1 MRVRHE
7 SNGAKVIITLND
19 MSGYFID
26 GGHGRVPVPAL
37 SRGKPAPT
45 ATASILKVAHFLWER
60 ACPAKGPVQT
70 PSYVTQ
76 GPVVKS
82 TPQFP
87 RPLGIVCLGILQIL
101 VWGGSFFL
109 MAVMADPISRD
120 TGWPS
125 QWVYGALSLSLMVS
139 ALCAPLSSRLVAR
152 YGGRPQM
159 AASGAV
165 VAVGLLIMAAS
176 HSLVVF
182 LLAWAVIGVGMAMG
196 LYEALFST
204 LGGLY
209 GEGAGKAITGITL
222 IAGFASTLSWPTV
235 ALAIEHLGW
244 RMTCVCYAVVLL
256 LVVAPLYWRV
266 LPPGGQ
272 VEVRKAQQN
281 SAAVGVD
288 RQLYLLLTCMF
299 AIGAIIMTAIA
310 VQLVAVL
317 QGLGHSLPVAI
328 GLAAMLGPSQVA
340 SRVLQILAGKRHP
353 IWTALAWVSLVLVGL
368 LLVTLVP
375 AATAVGLLVFGC
387 GNGLRA
393 IVRGLLPLAMMP
405 PAQYVLLM
413 GRMSRP
419 SLIGQA
425 LTPLLGGYL
434 FEHFGSM
441 GVLVTLCLL
450 ALVNVVLVGMVMRRV
465 RAGAKG

>member
-1 MRVRHE
+1 MHTYHRLP
-7 SNGAKVIITLND
+7 G
-19 MSGYFID
+19 
-26 GGHGRVPVPAL
+26 
-37 SRGKPAPT
+37 
-45 ATASILKVAHFLWER
+45 
-60 ACPAKGPVQT
+60 
-70 PSYVTQ
+70 
-76 GPVVKS
+76 
-82 TPQFP
+82 
-87 RPLGIVCLGILQIL
+87 PLGIALLGVLQIL

-125 QWVYGALSLSLMVS
+125 QWVYGALSLRLMVS
-139 ALCAPLSSRLVAR
+139 ALLAPLSSRLVAR

-176 HSLVVF
+176 HNLGLF
-182 LLAWAVIGVGMAMG
+182 LLAWAVIGIGMAMG
-196 LYEALFST
+196 LYEALFAT

-235 ALAIEHLGW
+235 AMAIEHVGW
-244 RMTCVCYAVVLL
+244 RATCVCYALVLIV
-256 LVVAPLYWRV
+256 VVAPLYWRV
-266 LPPGGQ
+266 LPAGGR
-272 VEVRKAQQN
+272 VEVPAKAQAQG
-281 SAAVGVD
+281 AAAGVD
-288 RQLYLLLTCMF
+288 RPLYLLLTSMF

-353 IWTALAWVSLVLVGL
+353 IWTALAWVGLVLLGL
-368 LLVTLVP
+368 LMVTFVP

-425 LTPLLGGYL
+425 LTPVVGGFL
-434 FEHFGSM
+434 FEHFGAM
-441 GVLVTLCLL
+441 GVLLTLCLL
-450 ALVNVVLVGMVMRRV
+450 ALTNVLLVGMVMHRV
-465 RAGAKG
+465 RTSS

>member
-1 MRVRHE
+1 
-7 SNGAKVIITLND
+7 
-19 MSGYFID
+19 
-26 GGHGRVPVPAL
+26 L
-37 SRGKPAPT
+37 SR
-45 ATASILKVAHFLWER
+45 ER
-60 ACPAKGPVQT
+60 AGTDILHVIQGAIVNTT
-70 PSYVTQ
+70 P
-76 GPVVKS
+76 K
-82 TPQFP
+82 FP
-87 RPLGIVCLGILQIL
+87 SPLGIVWLGVLQIL

-139 ALCAPLSSRLVAR
+139 ALLAPLSSRLVAR

-165 VAVGLLIMAAS
+165 VALGLLIMAAS
-176 HSLVVF
+176 HNLALF

-222 IAGFASTLSWPTV
+222 IAGFASTLSWPIV

-244 RMTCVCYAVVLL
+244 RVTCVGYALVLIV
-256 LVVAPLYWRV
+256 VVAPLYWRV
-266 LPPGGQ
+266 LPAGGR
-272 VEVRKAQQN
+272 VEPRKQQQ
-281 SAAVGVD
+281 SADGGEVD
-288 RQLYLLLTCMF
+288 RQLYLLLTSLF

-317 QGLGHSLPVAI
+317 QGLGHSLPAAI

-353 IWTALAWVSLVLVGL
+353 VWTALAWVSLVLVGL

-425 LTPLLGGYL
+425 LTPLVGGYL
-434 FEHFGSM
+434 FEHFGAM

-450 ALVNVVLVGMVMRRV
+450 ALVNVGLVLAVLRRV
-465 RAGAKG
+465 RRSACSG